1 VYTLFKLDNLGDTID
16 YAQQKRENLGE
27 LIVETLEAF
36 EVNGGEDAFINI
48 KVILHHITLCTL
60 IILTNFTTC
69 FVMLQF
75 LSYAYSHLGNTNA
88 SFTMRCG

>member
-1 VYTLFKLDNLGDTID
+1 MYICFPQPDNLGDTID

-48 KVILHHITLCTL
+48 KVYTVIIIIIIIT
-60 IILTNFTTC
+60 IIEYSC
-69 FVMLQF
+69 FMK
-75 LSYAYSHLGNTNA
+75 
-88 SFTMRCG
+88 